1 MAKTDL
7 ATGRFG
13 GADEICRASSG
24 IFTEL
29 GYPESASRF
38 SVHPMLDKLA
48 WHSLRGSTRKNG
60 DASLTEPVVGDPY
73 QNARWFERDHPQD
86 VSLHS
91 ELVASFPA
99 DAGQPEVKFNV
110 DDEFAEVIVG
120 ADQLLEE
127 LMPEL
132 WHSIRPFIV
141 RVFDANSPTILSAT
155 LDDTGGAVLLGK
167 PASDDG
173 TRWRGQFITVAEGL
187 LHEGAHC
194 KSYRL
199 FRSFSEVAVPDSPE
213 FIDIPWW
220 KTRDSSWSWDVDR
233 AVVACHVYTHLAQ
246 LYGHAAGRDEAY

>member
-86 VSLHS
+86 V
-91 ELVASFPA
+91 
-99 DAGQPEVKFNV
+99 
-110 DDEFAEVIVG
+110 
-120 ADQLLEE
+120 
-127 LMPEL
+127 
-132 WHSIRPFIV
+132 
-141 RVFDANSPTILSAT
+141 
-155 LDDTGGAVLLGK
+155 
-167 PASDDG
+167 
-173 TRWRGQFITVAEGL
+173 
-187 LHEGAHC
+187 
-194 KSYRL
+194 
-199 FRSFSEVAVPDSPE
+199 
-213 FIDIPWW
+213 
-220 KTRDSSWSWDVDR
+220 
-233 AVVACHVYTHLAQ
+233 
-246 LYGHAAGRDEAY
+246 